1 MAAQSL
7 TRRWV
12 LAGLGAGL
20 AAPALG
26 AAKSV
31 PSTADLVAKANLTGT
46 TGFCV
51 ADVAT
56 GQILDSFHPS
66 APVPPASVA
75 KTITT
80 LFALDKLGA
89 DHEFTTQV
97 LATDAVNGGTL
108 AGDLILSGGGDPT
121 LNTDSLGDMV
131 AALARSGL
139 KRVTGRFL
147 VYANALPAFTRIS
160 NDLPVEAGYDPG
172 LSGLSLN
179 YNRVNLEWAKGGAT
193 ARMTSPGGHYLP
205 EVQGIKVTVVDRETP
220 VFTYSDQGAERWT
233 VSRDAMK
240 KEGTRWLPVRHV
252 APYVAEVFATLCTM
266 QGISLPPPQMIDTL
280 PPATPLIS
288 WPSARL
294 SPILREMLKYSTNI
308 TAETLGLAASG
319 APSMLESAAAMQA
332 WAGETLGLSASFVD
346 HSGLGAASR
355 VTAQGMMQA
364 IMAGEKRASGAGLR
378 ALLKEVSLKDEKGT
392 PQIDG
397 PVKINAKSGTLN
409 FVSGLAGF
417 MTLPSGRDLA
427 FAIFSADPAR
437 REAVPVALREKPPG
451 QKAWVGRARVL
462 QNGLLRQWA
471 SLA

>member
-1 MAAQSL
+1 MAAQNL

-26 AAKSV
+26 AAQSA
-31 PSTADLVAKANLTGT
+31 PSTADLVAKAKLTGT

-56 GQILDSFHPS
+56 GQILDSFQPL

-75 KTITT
+75 KTMTT
-80 LFALDKLGA
+80 LFALEHLGA
-89 DHEFTTQV
+89 DHQFTTQV
-97 LATDAVNGGTL
+97 LATEHVTAGTL
-108 AGDLILSGGGDPT
+108 TGDLILSGGGDPT

-139 KRVTGRFL
+139 KRVSGRFL
-147 VYANALPAFTRIS
+147 VYANALPAFERIS
-160 NDLPVEAGYDPG
+160 ADLPVEAGYDPG

-179 YNRVNLEWAKGGAT
+179 YNRVNLEWSKGGAT
-193 ARMTSPGGHYLP
+193 ARMTSPGVHYLP
-205 EVQGIKVTVVDRETP
+205 EVHGIKVSVVDRETP
-220 VFTYSDQGAERWT
+220 VFTYSDQGAESWT

-252 APYVAEVFATLCTM
+252 APYVAEVFSTLCAM
-266 QGISLPPPQMIDTL
+266 QGISLPAPQMINTL
-280 PPATPLIS
+280 PPATPLIT

-308 TAETLGLAASG
+308 TAETLGLSASG
-319 APSMLESAAAMQA
+319 ARSLQESAAVMQA
-332 WAGETLGLSASFVD
+332 WAGESLGLSASFVD

-364 IMAGEKRASGAGLR
+364 LMAGEKRASGLGLR
-378 ALLKEVSLKDEKGT
+378 ALLKEISLKDEKGSAL
-392 PQIDG
+392 IGG
-397 PVKINAKSGTLN
+397 PVKIHAKSGTLN

-417 MTLPSGRDLA
+417 MTQPSGRDLA

-437 REAVPVALREKPPG
+437 REAVPVAQREKPPG
-451 QKAWVGRARVL
+451 QKAWVSRARVL